1 MIPGFKEGGNLPK
14 EMAMIKNDEQLSK
27 AKEAVRNLELILE
40 KARKVHRP
48 SEYKAMS
55 EPILL
60 ELQQR
65 ESEIIQYLSLAET
78 QMAAV

>member
-1 MIPGFKEGGNLPK
+1 
-14 EMAMIKNDEQLSK
+14 MIKNDEQLKK

-40 KARKVHRP
+40 KARKVHSP

-55 EPILL
+55 EPILI

-65 ESEIIQYLSLAET
+65 ENEIIQYLSLTEP
-78 QMAAV
+78 QVAAL